1 MAGFTVPLTGERAV
15 VRVTGGTRGRR
26 GLNTAWGADEDFVG
40 LKCIEV
46 TFNLAWTGVHCA
58 RKMVEQKR

>member
-15 VRVTGGTRGRR
+15 VRVTGGTGGGGETRLDTVWR
-26 GLNTAWGADEDFVG
+26 ADEDFVG

-46 TFNLAWTGVHCA
+46 TFNSVWTCVHCA
-58 RKMVEQKR
+58 RKMV